1 MPKRL
6 DVYLSENNIVKSRSL
21 AAALIKQG
29 SVEVNGRICTKPSFI
44 TDESDN
50 VKIIGDMP
58 KYVGRGGLKLEKALT
73 YYRLHLDGS
82 VCIDI
87 GASTGGFTDC
97 MLQNGAVKVYSV
109 DVGTDQLDEKLRNDV
124 RVISMEKTDIRNCVG
139 NLPSVDF
146 ISIDVSFISLKLVL
160 PSAYDLLKDG
170 GECVALIKPQFEA
183 GKANLSKNGIVR
195 DTKIHKKVC
204 DDIAGFASGLGF
216 ERGEVISSPITGGD
230 GNTEYLIYLKR
241 PKAVVTKAGDRS

>member
-6 DVYLSENNIVKSRSL
+6 DVYLSDNNIVKSRSL
-21 AAALIKQG
+21 AATLIKQG
-29 SVEVNGRICTKPSFI
+29 SVEVNGRICTKPSF
-44 TDESDN
+44 TVNDDDT
-50 VKIIGDMP
+50 VKIIGELP
-58 KYVGRGGLKLEKALT
+58 KYVGRGGLKLEKALSH
-73 YYRLHLDGS
+73 YRLHLDGA

-97 MLQNGAVKVYSV
+97 MLQNGAEKVYSV
-109 DVGTDQLDEKLRNDV
+109 DVGTDQLDEKLRNDS

-139 NLPSVDF
+139 MLPQVDF

-160 PSAYDLLKDG
+160 PSAFALLKDG

-183 GKANLSKNGIVR
+183 GKAHLSKNGIVR
-195 DTKIHKKVC
+195 DTKVHKKVC
-204 DDIAGFASGLGF
+204 DEIAEFASAVGF
-216 ERGEVISSPITGGD
+216 ERGETIPSPITGGD

-241 PKAVVTKAGDRS
+241 PKAGDKL